1 MDQKTKQWG
10 AIIIMIALFAMIAFV
25 TNLCTPMATIIKN
38 QGPIS
43 NVLAQIGNYGNFIAY
58 LVMGIPAGMLISK
71 YGYKKTAL
79 IGLVVGSVGIL
90 IQWISGLMDVDN
102 NLGLVFA
109 VYLIGAFIA
118 GLCMCILNCVVNPM
132 LNLLGGGGNSGNQLI
147 QIGGVF
153 NSTAAVACYILM
165 GALIG
170 DAAKAKI
177 SDATP
182 ALMIALAIFV
192 VAFIVIS
199 FTKIEEP
206 KQAPVQLD
214 LIKGAMSYRHFALGT
229 LGIFVYMGIEV
240 GVPNFVQQYLIS
252 DYGLPA
258 STVGMIVAVY
268 WFMMLIGRFVGASI
282 GEKVSSRTMITV
294 VSSATI
300 ILVLFGMFAP
310 TITVAFPGVNWGTL
324 EIIWEEIPLGIFSFL
339 LVGLCTS
346 VMWGAIFNM
355 AVEGLGK
362 YTAIAS
368 GIFMTMVFGCAVMMF
383 IQATVADL
391 VGYIQSFWCV
401 VACAVYLLFYA
412 LIGSKVTRREAE

>member
-1 MDQKTKQWG
+1 MAQKTKQWG

-109 VYLIGAFIA
+109 VYLIGALSPV
-118 GLCMCILNCVVNPM
+118 LCMCILNCVVNPM

>member
-1 MDQKTKQWG
+1 MAQKTKQWG

-310 TITVAFPGVNWGTL
+310 TITVAFPGVNWGRL